1 MSIRGREDEAEDAD
15 GRVDFCAG
23 LEAVEEEEELDAA
36 AAALEE
42 EDDEAAA
49 AAGVLDDC
57 W

>member
-1 MSIRGREDEAEDAD
+1 MSIRGREDEEEDAA

-23 LEAVEEEEELDAA
+23 LEAVEEELDAA